1 MFTSPSKMISSKIRL
16 RVQSVRSVKDPEK
29 REAFQIEFVEV
40 RSKPPMV
47 MMSNPDVPN
56 EINQMVV
63 QVTKSFQGIIPGS
76 MDTTYEQRKLTL
88 ILTGEEL
95 ESLNMK
101 PYPNQ
106 MYEMIISDKKLSFNQ
121 VLI

>member
-1 MFTSPSKMISSKIRL
+1 MISSKIRVK
-16 RVQSVRSVKDPEK
+16 VQSVKAVKDPES
-29 REAFQIEFVEV
+29 RECYQIDFVEV

-56 EINQMVV
+56 EINQMVI
-63 QVTKSFQGIIPGS
+63 QVTKGLQGVLPG
-76 MDTTYEQRKLTL
+76 TIGNHYEQKKLTL

-95 ESLNMK
+95 ESFNLK

-106 MYEMIISDKKLSFNQ
+106 IIELVITEGRLEFRNF
-121 VLI
+121 